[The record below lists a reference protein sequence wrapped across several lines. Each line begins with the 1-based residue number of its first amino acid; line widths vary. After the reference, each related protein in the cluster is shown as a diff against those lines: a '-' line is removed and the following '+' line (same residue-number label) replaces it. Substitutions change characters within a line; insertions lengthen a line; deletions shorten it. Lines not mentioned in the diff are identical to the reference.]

1 VLEYSTSIERLLPEQ
16 TSRSDRFKA
25 KNTDG
30 PQKNIAAKL
39 LSIRPGVK
47 RLFVKGCADFSR
59 FSA

>member
-1 VLEYSTSIERLLPEQ
+1 VLEHSTSIERLLPEQ
-16 TSRSDRFKA
+16 TSRSDSCKA

-47 RLFVKGCADFSR
+47 RLFVKGRADFS
-59 FSA
+59 